1 MAIKKTNLILN
12 FKVIFCKKN
21 TVRVTLFFLDIN
33 NPNIYNLCLGYFY
46 IYIYIFDSFNN
57 TYIQKDMTTSSS
69 LVRWGWVAWHG
80 IHTITITED
89 NVFHVEAAIK
99 VVRDVGLFVVLRLR
113 LLFLSTTET

>member
-33 NPNIYNLCLGYFY
+33 NPNIYNLCLGYF
-46 IYIYIFDSFNN
+46 YIYIFDSFNN

-99 VVRDVGLFVVLRLR
+99 VVRDVGLFVGLRLRLR
-113 LLFLSTTET
+113 LLFLTTTET